1 VSTLVIRP
9 ARTQAAAFS
18 LHRLL
23 VSLFTAALL
32 AVILYVAVRGFSYY
46 RLPLTERPF
55 HPLHQ
60 QLRPAG
66 ETGIRLGV
74 LSGIL
79 FLAIYVYP
87 LRKRWKW
94 LGRIGSTRHWLDFH
108 IVMGLAAPVVV
119 TLHSAFK
126 FQGLAGMAYWIMMAV
141 VASGVAGRYL
151 YAQIPRSKSAAELT
165 LAELEQ
171 MSADLSQE
179 LQGQNLVSDRD
190 LQPLLVSAR
199 RDEVRRMSLWMAL
212 WQMLTLDLRR
222 PFQMAALRRHGLTP
236 SERLMT
242 LGGLLAS
249 SHQDLERTVAVA
261 RRHSWLTAK
270 ISFLERAG
278 EVFELWHVVHRPFS
292 YAFLVLAV
300 IHVGMITL
308 LGYF

>member
-1 VSTLVIRP
+1 MSTLAVRP
-9 ARTQAAAFS
+9 VRTAAAFS

-23 VSLFTAALL
+23 VSLFSAALL
-32 AVILYVAVRGFSYY
+32 ALILYVAARGLSYY
-46 RLPLTERPF
+46 RLPVTERPF

-66 ETGIRLGV
+66 QTGVRLGI
-74 LSGIL
+74 LSGIM

-94 LGRIGSTRHWLDFH
+94 LGRIGSTKHWLDFH
-108 IVMGLAAPVVV
+108 IVMGVAAPVIV

-126 FQGLAGMAYWIMMAV
+126 FQGVAGMAYWIMMAV

-171 MSADLSQE
+171 MKAELNEE
-179 LQGQNLVSDRD
+179 LQRQSVLADRD
-190 LQPLLVSAR
+190 LRPLLVSAR
-199 RDEVRRMSLWMAL
+199 PDEVRRMSLWWTL

-222 PFQMAALRRHGLTP
+222 PFQMAALRRHGLTGA
-236 SERLMT
+236 ERWMT

-261 RRHSWLTAK
+261 RRQSWLAAK
-270 ISFLERAG
+270 ISFLDRAAQ
-278 EVFELWHVVHRPFS
+278 VFELWHVVHRPFS
-292 YAFLVLAV
+292 YAFLVLAAL
-300 IHVGMITL
+300 HVGMVTL